1 MLFRNRSN
9 APVSQKAKQVQELL
23 NYVEEIARLNGKSYM
38 ADLSHEIRVRKKLK
52 CIFSTHP

>member
-1 MLFRNRSN
+1 
-9 APVSQKAKQVQELL
+9 VSQKAKQVQELL